1 MYAKFGKQFPTG
13 TVLFRE
19 GDRGEEMFI
28 LQAGKVKISKKIR
41 GVEKTLA
48 TLEKG
53 EFFGEMAILND
64 KPRSASAETIED
76 CEMLVID
83 RKTFEVLLR
92 SNVEIAIRFIKRLA
106 DRLRETNDQM
116 EALMIRDNT
125 SRLVSLLAKQ
135 VKEKKGAVSISI
147 DELAGLAGIDCVVLE
162 NIGNLIC
169 TADYDTGAAR
179 NVMILSVPEGDDKP
193 EKYPVLFEKSSA
205 MVLNKSDLLPYVD
218 FDVERAKRFATA
230 LNKDLPIFLTSCKTG
245 EGLEGWYSWLR
256 DARNAKKN

>member
-1 MYAKFGKQFPTG
+1 MYAKFGKRFSTG

-28 LQAGKVKISKKIR
+28 LQSGKVKISKKIR

-76 CEMLVID
+76 SDMLVID
-83 RKTFEVLLR
+83 RKTFDTLLR

-135 VKEKKGAVSISI
+135 VKEKKGAVSVSI
-147 DELAGLAGIDCVVLE
+147 DELAGLAGIE
-162 NIGNLIC
+162 GGQ
-169 TADYDTGAAR
+169 AK
-179 NVMILSVPEGDDKP
+179 MILEKLASVRILTLGADDHVTIANQ
-193 EKYPVLFEKSSA
+193 EQVDRLLRYLEMREIFGE
-205 MVLNKSDLLPYVD
+205 MV
-218 FDVERAKRFATA
+218 
-230 LNKDLPIFLTSCKTG
+230 
-245 EGLEGWYSWLR
+245 
-256 DARNAKKN
+256 

>member
-147 DELAGLAGIDCVVLE
+147 DELAGMAGIEGEQAKQILE
-162 NIGNLIC
+162 KLASVRILTLG
-169 TADYDTGAAR
+169 ADDRVSIANQEQVDR
-179 NVMILSVPEGDDKP
+179 
-193 EKYPVLFEKSSA
+193 
-205 MVLNKSDLLPYVD
+205 LLRYL
-218 FDVERAKRFATA
+218 EMRE
-230 LNKDLPIFLTSCKTG
+230 IFG
-245 EGLEGWYSWLR
+245 ETV
-256 DARNAKKN
+256 

>member
-1 MYAKFGKQFPTG
+1 MYAKFGKRFSTG

-28 LQAGKVKISKKIR
+28 LQSGKVKISKKIR

-76 CEMLVID
+76 SDMLVID
-83 RKTFEVLLR
+83 RKTFETLLR

-147 DELAGLAGIDCVVLE
+147 DELAGLAGIE
-162 NIGNLIC
+162 GSQ
-169 TADYDTGAAR
+169 AK
-179 NVMILSVPEGDDKP
+179 MILEKLASVRILTLGADDHVTIANQ
-193 EKYPVLFEKSSA
+193 EQVDRLLRYLEMREIFGE
-205 MVLNKSDLLPYVD
+205 MV
-218 FDVERAKRFATA
+218 
-230 LNKDLPIFLTSCKTG
+230 
-245 EGLEGWYSWLR
+245 
-256 DARNAKKN
+256 